1 MSVIKKQI
9 ILGFAV
15 ILLGACFW
23 YFLHYVFYVGNL
35 TAGFWIAGGFLF
47 LSWGISL
54 CLAMLLIDD
63 NKILYGSFLIT
74 LGLFGLFFNN
84 EPFYYLAGLIILF
97 ATFCSASAMIKREEE
112 IQVNLNFWRIWQR
125 GLPRLLTALFIVVAL
140 VYFFSPHPAEIAKRE
155 ITIPREIFNSF
166 ITPFEN
172 LIVER
177 LPEGVNDLDAEAVN
191 FLTPQQIQELKDKYN
206 IEIKQDETMKDFIY
220 KLVNYQL
227 NAAPDPYKKFIP
239 IGLAIALFLSLKI
252 AGFIYLPF
260 VILLS
265 WLIMKILLALKFT
278 RIERETKEVETVKL

>member
-1 MSVIKKQI
+1 MSTLQKQI

-35 TAGFWIAGGFLF
+35 TAGCWIAGGILF
-47 LSWGISL
+47 LLWGIGL

-63 NKILYGSFLIT
+63 NKVLYGSFLIT

-97 ATFCSASAMIKREEE
+97 AAFYSASVMTKREEE

-155 ITIPREIFNSF
+155 IIIPREIFNSV
-166 ITPFEN
+166 IKPFEK
-172 LIVER
+172 LIIER
-177 LPEGVNDLDAEAVN
+177 LPEGVNDLDIEASKI
-191 FLTPQQIQELKDKYN
+191 LTPKEIKELKDKYN
-206 IEIKQDETMKDFIY
+206 IELKEGETLKDFIY
-220 KLVNYQL
+220 KLANYQL
-227 NAAPDPYKKFIP
+227 NVAPDPYKKFIP

-252 AGFIYLPF
+252 VSLIF
-260 VILLS
+260 VPLTILLS

-278 RIERETKEVETVKL
+278 RIEKETKEVETVKL